1 MNTEQQFVDLI
12 KEGKVADAMQLIKTA
27 LTEMAGASIVQNK
40 FNVAESYGMKKK
52 SMKEEDDDMDMEDEE
67 DEDDE
72 MKEKKK
78 GMEAEDKKMVDKMQ
92 KAPTMKEGYG
102 KKKKSMKE
110 EDMDMEDDEDEDD
123 EMKEMKKMKK

>member
-27 LTEMAGASIVQNK
+27 LTEMAGVSIVQTK
-40 FNVAESYGMKKK
+40 FDVAEACGMKK

-78 GMEAEDKKMVDKMQ
+78 GMEAEGKKMVDNIQ